1 MAALQ
6 ILIGLIIS
14 KIEEVHD
21 YIQVVFSDGTTLSI
35 FNTYVY
41 DGELVTG
48 IEGRKVKSV
57 EESADRVLIIFDNG
71 KAISV
76 GLKDGDYNGPEAM
89 VLKQEGK
96 SPVVWSQVNAAKGA
110 GEFVDLTSSARRRHT
125 LDGDATGGGH
135 RPGTGKPGKS
145 EFPAGRSDDNIIH
158 DIYDIA
164 TDPTISSIAGRGGRT
179 ITNGTRNGVDIRV
192 IQERNGDIVTGFPTN
207 TPRNPR

>member
-96 SPVVWSQVNAAKGA
+96 SPVVWS
-110 GEFVDLTSSARRRHT
+110 
-125 LDGDATGGGH
+125 
-135 RPGTGKPGKS
+135 
-145 EFPAGRSDDNIIH
+145 
-158 DIYDIA
+158 
-164 TDPTISSIAGRGGRT
+164 
-179 ITNGTRNGVDIRV
+179 
-192 IQERNGDIVTGFPTN
+192 
-207 TPRNPR
+207 